1 MLFSKLPTS
10 KPSVYLTYCSSL
22 NIIVF
27 DAASLEAWK
36 LKSISLIII
45 RMVIYVTDTTDAINT
60 NLLAQYLM
68 V

>member
-1 MLFSKLPTS
+1 MQ
-10 KPSVYLTYCSSL
+10 
-22 NIIVF
+22 
-27 DAASLEAWK
+27 EAWK
-36 LKSISLIII
+36 LKSISLSLIII

>member
-1 MLFSKLPTS
+1 MQQ
-10 KPSVYLTYCSSL
+10 
-22 NIIVF
+22 
-27 DAASLEAWK
+27 AWK
-36 LKSISLIII
+36 LKSLSLSLSLIII

>member
-1 MLFSKLPTS
+1 MQQ
-10 KPSVYLTYCSSL
+10 
-22 NIIVF
+22 
-27 DAASLEAWK
+27 AWK

-45 RMVIYVTDTTDAINT
+45 RMVIYATDVTDVTDAINT

>member
-1 MLFSKLPTS
+1 MQQ
-10 KPSVYLTYCSSL
+10 
-22 NIIVF
+22 
-27 DAASLEAWK
+27 AWK

-45 RMVIYVTDTTDAINT
+45 RMVIYATDVADAIKT

>member
-1 MLFSKLPTS
+1 MQQ
-10 KPSVYLTYCSSL
+10 
-22 NIIVF
+22 
-27 DAASLEAWK
+27 AWK
-36 LKSISLIII
+36 LKSLSLSLIII